1 MQRNE
6 VVLVTGGAKRVG
18 AVISRRL
25 HGEGKHVVV
34 HYHRSAESA
43 EALVRDL
50 NAQRPH
56 SAACIGGDLLDTA
69 GLDDLAARAIACFG
83 RIDGLINNASSFHP
97 ATLGQ
102 IDEAHWTDLIGT
114 NLKAPLFL
122 TQALA
127 SQLRL
132 NKGFVINITDIHAER
147 PLRDYLVYTVAKA
160 GLAGLTRSLA
170 LELSPDVRVNAVAPG
185 PVLWPDESEIDT
197 FNAAE
202 RSRIVAQTMLKRAG
216 TPEDVADAVC
226 FLACHAPYVTG
237 HILPVDGGRH
247 AYL

>member
-1 MQRNE
+1 MTRNE

-18 AVISRRL
+18 AVITRSL
-25 HGEGKHVVV
+25 HAEGKRVVV
-34 HYHRSAESA
+34 HYHRSAAAA
-43 EALVRDL
+43 EELVAKLNRD
-50 NAQRPH
+50 RPG
-56 SAACIGGDLLDTA
+56 SAALIDGDLLDTA
-69 GLDDLAARAIACFG
+69 ALPALAARAVACFG
-83 RIDGLINNASSFHP
+83 RIDGLVNNASSFHP
-97 ATLGQ
+97 GSIGA

-127 SQLRL
+127 PQLREHR
-132 NKGFVINITDIHAER
+132 GFVINITDIHAER
-147 PLRDYLVYTVAKA
+147 PLRDYLLYTVAKA

-170 LELSPDVRVNAVAPG
+170 LELSPEVRVNAVAPG
-185 PVLWPDESEIDT
+185 PVLWPEESEVDT
-197 FNAAE
+197 FDAAE
-202 RSRIVAQTMLKRAG
+202 RDRIVAQTMLKRAG
-216 TPEDVADAVC
+216 SPEDVADAVC